1 MTIIDKVQNN
11 IVFRALLNVQS
22 MIMVITSILAAG
34 FVFAG
39 VFLRYVLKGNFFGQE
54 EILCVV
60 AMWLYWVGGIY
71 GTYEGSHIKGDM
83 LSSAFKSPKI
93 KKIIE
98 LVNLG
103 ISFVVILVFCKWGFE
118 YMAFNLKFKAVTTGL
133 KIPMYYSQFP
143 LLFGFIMMELYTV
156 FNFFRVLL
164 DKNFGQPSVP
174 AGDGGDTSWS

>member
-1 MTIIDKVQNN
+1 MLIEKIQNN
-11 IVFRALLNVQS
+11 IVFRLLLKVQVV
-22 MIMVITSILAAG
+22 IMVITSILAAG

-71 GTYEGSHIKGDM
+71 GSYEGSHIKGDM
-83 LSSAFKSPKI
+83 LSSFFKTPKA

-98 LVNLG
+98 LITLG

-118 YMAFNLKFKAVTTGL
+118 YMAFNLKFKAVSTGL
-133 KIPMYYSQFP
+133 KIPLYYSQFP
-143 LLFGFIMMELYTV
+143 LLIGFIMMEFYTA
-156 FNFFRVLL
+156 FNFLLVLL
-164 DKNFGQPSVP
+164 DKDFGKQTDPSSKE
-174 AGDGGDTSWS
+174 GDD